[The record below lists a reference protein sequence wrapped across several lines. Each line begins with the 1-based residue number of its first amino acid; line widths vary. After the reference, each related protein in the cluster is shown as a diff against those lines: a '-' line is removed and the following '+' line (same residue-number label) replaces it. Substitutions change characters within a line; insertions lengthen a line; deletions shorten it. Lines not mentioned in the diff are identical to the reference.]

1 MQGTLYSFRLE
12 AHMLLNY
19 FPWSRKAKDV
29 TGLIISIIIYLVLSV
44 ILGAAFGLLSKIPV
58 LGWIIGIIGS
68 LVGIYCLIGIVISIL
83 VFLKVMK

>member
-1 MQGTLYSFRLE
+1 
-12 AHMLLNY
+12 MLLNY

-58 LGWIIGIIGS
+58 LG
-68 LVGIYCLIGIVISIL
+68 
-83 VFLKVMK
+83 